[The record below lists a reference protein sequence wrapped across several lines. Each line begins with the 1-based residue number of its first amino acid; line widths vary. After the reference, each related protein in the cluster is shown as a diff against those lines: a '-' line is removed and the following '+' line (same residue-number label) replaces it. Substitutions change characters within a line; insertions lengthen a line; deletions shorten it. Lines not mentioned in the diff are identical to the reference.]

1 MINLYQIFIIS
12 IFAALGAV
20 LRYVLVLIFPFNAN
34 IINGVLL
41 ANVMGCFLMGILLYV
56 VNQLAFMNETIRL
69 GLIVGFLGSLTTF
82 SSFGGYFFELVEGRF
97 FTKAFLHVLVTT
109 GLSLTSLY
117 IGYWLISHLYSRFF
131 N

>member
-20 LRYVLVLIFPFNAN
+20 LRYVLVLILPFNAN

-97 FTKAFLHVLVTT
+97 FTKALLHVLVTT
-109 GLSLTSLY
+109 GLSLISLY

>member
-20 LRYVLVLIFPFNAN
+20 LRYVLVLILPFNVN

-56 VNQLAFMNETIRL
+56 VNQLAFMNETFDW
-69 GLIVGFLGSLTTF
+69 V
-82 SSFGGYFFELVEGRF
+82 
-97 FTKAFLHVLVTT
+97 
-109 GLSLTSLY
+109 
-117 IGYWLISHLYSRFF
+117 
-131 N
+131 

>member
-97 FTKAFLHVLVTT
+97 FTKAFLHFLVTT

-117 IGYWLISHLYSRFF
+117 IGYWLISHLSSRFF

>member
-69 GLIVGFLGSLTTF
+69 GLIVGFLGSLD
-82 SSFGGYFFELVEGRF
+82 
-97 FTKAFLHVLVTT
+97 
-109 GLSLTSLY
+109 Y
-117 IGYWLISHLYSRFF
+117 ILLFWRLLF
-131 N
+131 

>member
-82 SSFGGYFFELVEGRF
+82 SSFGGYFFELVEGSF

-109 GLSLTSLY
+109 GLSLISLY
-117 IGYWLISHLYSRFF
+117 IGYWLISHLSSCFF